1 MMNYRTCCI
10 EDFPQVKRVFKD
22 AVLNIG
28 THAYSEEQVHSW
40 AAFADDPLFE
50 EQLKEGVTFVAE
62 ENDEIVAFGQLHPLN
77 HIALLYVDSGHGN
90 RHIGAALVRQLEHR
104 AEDAGM
110 TAISVEASIIARPFF
125 EKQGY
130 TVLDKEVIDRNGVEL
145 ERYLMHKR
153 ICDAG
158 IC

>member
-1 MMNYRTCCI
+1 MMNYRICCTDDI
-10 EDFPQVKRVFKD
+10 PHVKRVFRD

-28 THAYSEEQVHSW
+28 THAYSEDQVRAW
-40 AAFADDPLFE
+40 AAFADDPLFD

-62 ENDEIVAFGQLHPLN
+62 EHDEIVGFGQLHPLN
-77 HIALLYVDSGHGN
+77 HIALLYVDSQHAKRRIGTALARRLE
-90 RHIGAALVRQLEHR
+90 RH
-104 AEDAGM
+104 AEDSGM
-110 TAISVEASIIARPFF
+110 TAISVEASKIAKPFF

-130 TVLDKEVIDRNGVEL
+130 TVLDKEVIDRHGVPL

-153 ICDAG
+153 ICDGG